1 MGWAFDLD
9 FSSKGNG
16 KRTIARKFA
25 RKEELLGMIKKIII
39 ENKNS
44 ISPSKLIKLLK
55 MENYSHEEIQ
65 SVIHN
70 EIDLGHIQLGTGLRL
85 YLGEGIKDD

>member
-1 MGWAFDLD
+1 MGWVFDRD
-9 FSSKGNG
+9 FSSKRNG
-16 KRTIARKFA
+16 KRTIARKLA
-25 RKEELLGMIKKIII
+25 RKEELLGMIKKFFV

-65 SVIHN
+65 SAIHN
-70 EIDLGHIQLGTGLRL
+70 QIDLGHIELGTGLRL
-85 YLGEGIKDD
+85 NLSEGAGV